1 MLIAMM
7 ALGNVAPAEVGL
19 ALVPRPQEVR
29 VTGAPVPLNPTATI
43 ASDPEF
49 KGLERTWREWVRPA
63 TGFSFPPVSAGQPA
77 TLTLRKSSDATLGEE
92 GYSLSVTPQGITV
105 LAYRPA
111 GAFYGLQTLRQL
123 LPPAIYARTRQS
135 VEWTVPQV
143 EIRDV
148 PRFQWRGLMLDVARH
163 YQPVKEIKRF
173 IDLLAMHKLN
183 TFHMHLT
190 DDQGWR
196 VEIKKYP
203 RLTEIGAWRSETV
216 IGRNTGK
223 FDGIPHGGYY
233 TQDELREIVA
243 YAADRF
249 ITVVPEIDMP
259 GHMVAAIAAYPEL
272 GDGKPAEVMKEWG
285 VSPRVLNTRESTVQ
299 FCKDV
304 LDEVMAIFPSR
315 FIHIGGDECPK
326 DQWRKD
332 PEEQQR
338 MRERGLK
345 TEYEL
350 QSWFIRQM
358 DAHIQSRGRRLIGWD
373 EILEGGLADGAAVMS
388 WRGTAGGVAAAK
400 LGKDTVM
407 SPTSHMY
414 LDYYQSRNADEPLA
428 IGGFLP
434 LRGVYSFDPMVA
446 EIPEDKRHHVLGVQG
461 NLWTEYMKTYAHVEY
476 MAYPRGC
483 AVAEVGWTNQNLR
496 SFDDFLARLA
506 VHLERLTVLGVNFR
520 PMSPEDVPA
529 AAWSPEQM
537 SEEWQER
544 EWDLTA
550 AIKASGAYRVRF
562 EFSHGAHRMD
572 IRWAELWV
580 GGIRAGRVEQLGTTG
595 GRNEG
600 NAYDFPSVTLSPGA
614 KVTLRA
620 SVRSDGGTDSH
631 GQILVERR

>member
-1 MLIAMM
+1 MVLAIL
-7 ALGNVAPAEVGL
+7 ALGAAAPQP
-19 ALVPRPQEVR
+19 ALVPLPQDMR
-29 VTGAPVPLNPTATI
+29 VSGGVFVVPPTATI
-43 ASDPEF
+43 AADPEF
-49 KGLERTWREWVRPA
+49 NSLARTWREWVRPA
-63 TGFSFPPVSAGQPA
+63 TRFSFPPAAPGTPA
-77 TLTLRKSSDATLGEE
+77 TVSIQKSPDTSLGEE
-92 GYSLSVTPQGITV
+92 GYSLTVNGQGVTL

-123 LPPAIYARTRQS
+123 LPPQIYARTRQD
-135 VEWTVPQV
+135 VAWTLPQM

-148 PRFQWRGLMLDVARH
+148 PRFKWRGLMLDVARH
-163 YQPVKEIKRF
+163 YQPVPEIKRF
-173 IDLLAMHKLN
+173 IDVLAMHKMN

-233 TQDELREIVA
+233 TQEELKEIVA
-243 YAADRF
+243 YAAERF

-259 GHMVAAIAAYPEL
+259 GHMVAAISAYPEL

-304 LDEVMAIFPSR
+304 LDEVMAIFPSP

-326 DQWRKD
+326 DQWKND

-338 MRERGLK
+338 MRDRGLK

-388 WRGTAGGVAAAK
+388 WRGTAGGVTAAK

-414 LDYYQSRNADEPLA
+414 LDYYQSRNANEPLA

-434 LRGVYSFDPMVA
+434 LRGVYAFDPMVA
-446 EIPEDKRHHVLGVQG
+446 EIPENKRHHVLGVQG
-461 NLWTEYMKTYAHVEY
+461 NLWTEYMKDYAHVEY
-476 MAYPRGC
+476 MAYPRGS
-483 AVAEVGWTNQNLR
+483 AVAEVGWTPQNKR
-496 SFDDFLARLA
+496 NFEDFMTRLA
-506 VHLERLTVLGVNFR
+506 VHMERLRILNVNFR
-520 PMSPEDVPA
+520 PMQPEDVPA
-529 AAWSPEQM
+529 GAWTSTDV
-537 SEEWQER
+537 SESWQER
-544 EWDLTA
+544 TWDLS
-550 AIKASGAYRVRF
+550 AIISSSGRYRVRF
-562 EFSHGAHRMD
+562 EFSHGAHRLD

-580 GGIRAGRVEQLGTTG
+580 NGVRASRIEQIGTTG

-600 NAYDFPSVTLSPGA
+600 NAYDFPLITVPPGA
-614 KVTLRA
+614 KVMLKA
-620 SVRSDGGTDSH
+620 SIRSDGGTDSH
-631 GQILVERR
+631 GQILVDRW